1 MEESRFPVLSIK
13 SLPRSMY
20 RLCLELQS
28 RLPQNLVGSSH
39 VPLFDQLHA
48 DWQMALRQHEP
59 SIEEIDLFIQD
70 KEISPNYE
78 FVFRALSTPLEGTR
92 VVIFGQDPYPT
103 KGHAHGLAFSVDSE
117 VSPLPASLRN
127 IFKELESDLKITRS
141 TGDLSDWSHQ
151 GVMLINRIL
160 TTQTGVSLAHEN
172 LGWQKITE
180 TVAQVLGQRGVIAVL
195 WGGTAQGLRKFFQDE
210 NVISSVHPSPL
221 SAYRGFFGSKPF
233 SRINEKLLAI
243 GEVPIT
249 W

>member
-1 MEESRFPVLSIK
+1 M
-13 SLPRSMY
+13 
-20 RLCLELQS
+20 
-28 RLPQNLVGSSH
+28 
-39 VPLFDQLHA
+39 PLFDQLHV
-48 DWQMALRQHEP
+48 DWQIALRQHQP
-59 SIEEIDLFIQD
+59 SIDEIDLFIQD

-78 FVFRALSTPLEGTR
+78 FVFRALSTPLEDTR
-92 VVIFGQDPYPT
+92 VVIFGQYPYPT

-141 TGDLSDWSHQ
+141 TGDLSDWSNQ

-180 TVAQVLGQRGVIAVL
+180 TVAQVLGHRAVVAVL
-195 WGGTAQGLRKFFQDE
+195 WGGTAQGLKKFFQDE

-233 SRINEKLLAI
+233 SRVNERLLAR

>member
-1 MEESRFPVLSIK
+1 M
-13 SLPRSMY
+13 
-20 RLCLELQS
+20 
-28 RLPQNLVGSSH
+28 
-39 VPLFDQLHA
+39 PLFDQLHA
-48 DWQMALRQHEP
+48 DWQIALRQHEP

-160 TTQTGVSLAHEN
+160 TTQTGVSLGHEN

-233 SRINEKLLAI
+233 SRINEKLLAK
-243 GEVPIT
+243 GEIPIT

>member
-1 MEESRFPVLSIK
+1 
-13 SLPRSMY
+13 
-20 RLCLELQS
+20 
-28 RLPQNLVGSSH
+28 
-39 VPLFDQLHA
+39 VPLFDQLHV
-48 DWQMALRQHEP
+48 DWQIALRQHQP
-59 SIEEIDLFIQD
+59 SIDEIDLFIQD

-78 FVFRALSTPLEGTR
+78 FVFRALSTPLEDTR
-92 VVIFGQDPYPT
+92 VVIFGQYPYPT

-141 TGDLSDWSHQ
+141 TGDLSDWSNQ

-180 TVAQVLGQRGVIAVL
+180 TVAQVLGHRAVVAVL
-195 WGGTAQGLRKFFQDE
+195 WGGTAQGLKKFFQDE

-233 SRINEKLLAI
+233 SRVNERLLAR